1 MKTRIA
7 GILLAAGSSMRFG
20 SDKVL
25 YKLENG
31 DPIGIRAAKK
41 LAQFVDDIKI
51 VLPKRNKQREKHFR
65 SFNFNIIQNSK
76 DRPELGM
83 SLKTGISAIQNFDYC
98 IIALADMP
106 FISKETY
113 SFMVNILRSEHFE
126 LVAPSFNNQ
135 RGHPVGISS
144 AVMKHFLEIERRV
157 IVKDYFENDQFSK
170 HIFPTDDPGVIHD
183 IDYPGDLVMQH

>member
-1 MKTRIA
+1 METRIA
-7 GILLAAGSSMRFG
+7 GILLAAGSSTRFG

-31 DPIGIRAAKK
+31 DPIGIKAAKK
-41 LAQFVDDIKI
+41 LKQFVDDIKI
-51 VLPKRNKQREKHFR
+51 VLPKQNKQREKHFR
-65 SFNFNIIQNSK
+65 TLNFSIIQNSK
-76 DRPELGM
+76 ERPELSM
-83 SLKTGISAIQNFDYC
+83 TLKAGISAIQNFDYC

-113 SFMVNILRSEHFE
+113 SSMVNILRSEHFD

-157 IVKDYFENDQFSK
+157 MIKDYFENDQFSK
-170 HIFPTDDPGVIHD
+170 YIFPTDDPGVTHD
-183 IDYPGDLVMQH
+183 IDYPSDLVIQH